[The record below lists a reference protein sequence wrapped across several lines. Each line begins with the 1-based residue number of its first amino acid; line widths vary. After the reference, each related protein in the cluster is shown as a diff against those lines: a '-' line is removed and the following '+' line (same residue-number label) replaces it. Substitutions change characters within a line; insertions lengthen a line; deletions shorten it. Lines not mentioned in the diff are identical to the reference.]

1 MMTMNRPLVDPAEG
15 HSFAGD
21 MPVKGVRSRP
31 IRLGGKCAIAGRMGA
46 GGKSEG
52 ARVPSDV
59 PHGFFDPQTL
69 SKNFSQL
76 PKPSR
81 ADRDGGAERRLEMT
95 R

>member
-1 MMTMNRPLVDPAEG
+1 MTTMNRPLVDPAEG

-21 MPVKGVRSRP
+21 MLVKGLRSGASDP
-31 IRLGGKCAIAGRMGA
+31 GDKCAIAGRMGG
-46 GGKSEG
+46 GGKTRG
-52 ARVPSDV
+52 ARVPWDV
-59 PHGFFDPQTL
+59 AHGFFRPQTL
-69 SKNFSQL
+69 SENFSQL